1 MSSTFLM
8 LEISMYVQ
16 NLNDMRVVS
25 SGRMP
30 AATLSRLTRVSLY
43 LLKLLMTYSSW
54 FVMGALKKKER

>member
-1 MSSTFLM
+1 MSSTFLI
-8 LEISMYVQ
+8 LEIGMYVQ

-30 AATLSRLTRVSLY
+30 AATLSRLTSVSLY

-54 FVMGALKKKER
+54 FVIGALKKKER